1 MSPGEP
7 QSAPADRM
15 AVLLVDDEPAF
26 LDAMRQ
32 ALGGEFAFATA
43 TSAAAA
49 EDLLAARPFAVL
61 ICDQV
66 MPGEAGLDFL
76 IRMRERYP
84 QTRRIML
91 TGYINP
97 ELLSRSMRIA
107 ELSACLLK
115 PVGAASLAMAVRA
128 TLDH

>member
-1 MSPGEP
+1 MTPGEP
-7 QSAPADRM
+7 QAAPADRT

-32 ALGGEFAFATA
+32 ALGAEFAFETA

-49 EDLLAARPFAVL
+49 EGLLAARPYAVV
-61 ICDQV
+61 ICDHV
-66 MPGEAGLDFL
+66 MPGEAGLGFL
-76 IRMRERYP
+76 IRMRERHP
-84 QTRRIML
+84 QTQRILL

-97 ELLSRSMRIA
+97 ELLSRSMRVA

-115 PVGAASLAMAVRA
+115 PVNAAELARAVRA
-128 TLDH
+128 AVGR